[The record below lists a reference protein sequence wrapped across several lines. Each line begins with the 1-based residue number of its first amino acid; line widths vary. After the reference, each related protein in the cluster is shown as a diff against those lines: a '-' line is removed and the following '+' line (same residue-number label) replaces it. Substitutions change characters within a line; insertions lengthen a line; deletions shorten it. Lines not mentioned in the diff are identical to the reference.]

1 MIVSAQLGTGHNAHG
16 GAGVDIF
23 WNATRGDCQLRQT
36 VSFIF
41 RKIQFVISV
50 EESLFVPMYKN
61 AEWTMFIYI
70 FGAENFWKRAIKLNL
85 DHWKQSSWLGRQ

>member
-23 WNATRGDCQLRQT
+23 WNATHGDCQLRQT

-70 FGAENFWKRAIKLNL
+70 FSKVTGVLSQITNGSRTLWA
-85 DHWKQSSWLGRQ
+85 S